1 MRLSALKLFDLAGVG
16 GRTQHPRTYLVVLP
30 ALAWL
35 GTSPACAD
43 SVADFYHG
51 RTIELVVGYAPGAG
65 FDAFGRLLGAHMGKY
80 IPGQPRL
87 VVKNLPGA
95 ADLNATKYLYSSA
108 PRDGSVIGIVN
119 PNLFNLAVIEPQTVN
134 IDFNAAT
141 WIGNMSKDTKVC
153 FAAASSG
160 VGQLDDLRRKPVHL
174 AGTSKGAGY
183 IYGSILRNIFPMT
196 VKIVLG
202 YLSNA
207 DIWLAIER
215 EEVDAFC
222 TGWGAIKSRR
232 PQWLANGSISVLVQF
247 AREPDVRLPGVPT
260 IFALDL
266 SEDMKRAI
274 AFLTRTD
281 SVTRPVLAPP
291 AIPPDRAA
299 ALRQA
304 FLMTMRDAE
313 FLAAARQADLEID
326 PADATETA
334 KIVAEITST
343 PPAAI
348 ELARRLSE

>member
-1 MRLSALKLFDLAGVG
+1 MRRVRWLPL
-16 GRTQHPRTYLVVLP
+16 VLP
-30 ALAWL
+30 ALALL
-35 GTSPACAD
+35 GTSGAWAD

-65 FDAFGRLLGAHMGKY
+65 FDAFGRLLARHIGKHM
-80 IPGQPRL
+80 PGQPRL
-87 VVKNLPGA
+87 VVKNMPGA
-95 ADLNATKYLYSSA
+95 ADLNATKYLYSTA

-134 IDFNAAT
+134 VDFNAVT
-141 WIGNMSKDTKVC
+141 WIGNMSSDIKVC
-153 FAAASSG
+153 FAASSSG
-160 VGQLDDLRRKPVHL
+160 VGQLDDLKRKPIHL

-183 IYGSILRNIFPMT
+183 IYGSILRNIYPMT
-196 VKIVLG
+196 VQIVLG

-215 EEVDAFC
+215 GEVDAFC

-232 PQWLANGSISVLVQF
+232 PEWLTNGRIRVLLQF

-266 SEDMKRAI
+266 SDDMKKAI

-281 SVTRPVLAPP
+281 SVTRPVFAPP
-291 AIPPDRAA
+291 AIPADRAA

-313 FLAAARQADLEID
+313 FLADARRADLEID
-326 PADATETA
+326 AADAAETA
-334 KIVAEITST
+334 RIVTEITST

-348 ELARRLSE
+348 ELARRLWE

>member
-1 MRLSALKLFDLAGVG
+1 MRRSPRQLSAV
-16 GRTQHPRTYLVVLP
+16 VVLA
-30 ALAWL
+30 ALAWH
-35 GTSPACAD
+35 TPAGAQ
-43 SVADFYHG
+43 SVADFYRG

-65 FDAFGRLLGAHMGKY
+65 FDAFGRLLAGHMGRY

-87 VVKNLPGA
+87 VVKNMPGSA
-95 ADLNATKYLYSSA
+95 NLNATKYLFATA

-134 IDFNAAT
+134 VDFNAAT
-141 WIGNMSKDTKVC
+141 WIGNMSSDTKVC
-153 FAAASSG
+153 FAASSSG
-160 VGQLDDLRRKPVHL
+160 VRRLDDLAHKGIHL

-183 IYGSILRNIFPMT
+183 IYGSILRSLYPAN

-215 EEVDAFC
+215 GEVDAFC

-232 PQWLANGSISVLVQF
+232 PEWLADGSISVLLQF
-247 AREPDVRLPGVPT
+247 AREPDIRLGAVPT
-260 IFALDL
+260 VFALDISNDL
-266 SEDMKRAI
+266 KKAI

-291 AIPPDRAA
+291 AVPADRAA
-299 ALRQA
+299 ALREA
-304 FLMTMRDAE
+304 FLRTMRDGE
-313 FLAAARQADLEID
+313 FLAAARQANLEID
-326 PADATETA
+326 PADALETA
-334 KIVAEITST
+334 KIVDEITAT

>member
-1 MRLSALKLFDLAGVG
+1 MRLLHAHIAM
-16 GRTQHPRTYLVVLP
+16 LP
-30 ALAWL
+30 ALAL
-35 GTSPACAD
+35 IGTSSAGAE
-43 SVADFYHG
+43 SAADFYHG

-65 FDAFGRLLGAHMGKY
+65 FDAFGRLLARHMGKY
-80 IPGQPRL
+80 IAGQPAL
-87 VVKNLPGA
+87 VVKNLPGS
-95 ADLNATKYLYSSA
+95 ADLNATKYMYSAA

-119 PNLFNLAVIEPQTVN
+119 PNLFNLALIEPQTVN
-134 IDFNAAT
+134 VDFKAAT
-141 WIGNMSKDTKVC
+141 WIGNMSRDTKVC

-160 VGQLDDLRRKPVHL
+160 VRELDDLKRKPLHL
-174 AGTSKGAGY
+174 AGTSKGSGY
-183 IYGSILRNIFPMT
+183 IYGSILRNIYPMT
-196 VKIVLG
+196 VRIVLG

-215 EEVDAFC
+215 GEVDAFC

-232 PQWLANGSISVLVQF
+232 PEWLTSGRISVLLQF

-266 SEDMKRAI
+266 SDDMKKAI

-281 SVTRPVLAPP
+281 SVTRPVFAPP
-291 AIPPDRAA
+291 AIPTDRAA

-313 FLAAARQADLEID
+313 FLEDARRADLEID
-326 PADATETA
+326 PADAAETA
-334 KIVAEITST
+334 KIVTEITST